1 MVSGWRKNRQD
12 PWLTRRLPSQIA
24 NQLISW
30 IMQIP
35 LHDYGCTLKAYK
47 REFIQPVRL
56 FGEMHRFMVAL
67 SSLMG
72 ARITEVEVA
81 HHPRRRGA
89 SKYGLIRTFKVILD
103 LITVKFMDAYMTKP
117 IYLFGGWGL
126 LMGFAG
132 AAMSAVV
139 LYKKFFMGIFVK
151 DQPLF
156 QVSIF
161 FELIGF
167 QMIFLGLLAEITVR
181 TYYDIKDKP
190 IYFIREV
197 AGSQTPQ
204 ADRACRKMPV

>member
-1 MVSGWRKNRQD
+1 
-12 PWLTRRLPSQIA
+12 
-24 NQLISW
+24 
-30 IMQIP
+30 
-35 LHDYGCTLKAYK
+35 
-47 REFIQPVRL
+47 
-56 FGEMHRFMVAL
+56 
-67 SSLMG
+67 
-72 ARITEVEVA
+72 
-81 HHPRRRGA
+81 
-89 SKYGLIRTFKVILD
+89 
-103 LITVKFMDAYMTKP
+103 
-117 IYLFGGWGL
+117 
-126 LMGFAG
+126 MGFAG